1 MIVERLAEILGYDLE
16 PIMLY
21 QVIYFKLYTN
31 ERYIFYKH
39 VRTYILLQINYLKN
53 IILMSDLGYDR
64 S

>member
-21 QVIYFKLYTN
+21 QVIYISNYITN
-31 ERYIFYKH
+31 ENIFFTNMYVH
-39 VRTYILLQINYLKN
+39 ILLQINYLKN
-53 IILMSDLGYDR
+53 IILMFDLGYDR